1 MQLSLCLSG
10 GGYRASIYHLGVL
23 TFLNDLKLNDGS
35 VMLDHIH
42 SLSCISGGALT
53 GMKYILTIAN
63 GENRKMAFRNLYKDI
78 VENNLGAQLLQK
90 FEEDS
95 NNGKALIQSLANIY
109 DEKFF
114 HGEKFEKILNAMD
127 WDGVHHF
134 YVDATDFDVGLPFRF
149 QATVELKSPN
159 RKDPYGKIGNWRH
172 SIDREEAKK
181 LRLAD
186 IMAATSCFPLVFEP
200 ILYPTEFEMGKDVN
214 PKEKDLLNYPL
225 MDGGLIDNQGVE
237 PAYHVASHLNDEGKE
252 LDLAIISDAG
262 ITSSQ
267 NPDKGW
273 NLWNISP
280 KVLFCWLLL
289 FGLGTGVAAII
300 AWIMRFVFVSGCLAT
315 LFVVC
320 LIAAFILNNL
330 DCWVC
335 GMIESGTKLEVKK
348 SVMWTKTFRSIGTFL
363 KSRVISAYRMTDVI
377 MSGNQKRLWFRALH
391 NDPIWKNRILMN
403 SMTAFSSQK
412 TWKDIFKK
420 QPTLDKSLRPTRSM
434 LGLSSIA
441 SSMKTTLW
449 FDNEELE
456 KGVPQAILACGRYTT
471 CWNLLVHIDKLKQ
484 IPVTDRSPFQKTLIA
499 EEENIKNFW
508 MKFVSNPKLN
518 VNFYA
523 L

>member
-1 MQLSLCLSG
+1 
-10 GGYRASIYHLGVL
+10 
-23 TFLNDLKLNDGS
+23 
-35 VMLDHIH
+35 
-42 SLSCISGGALT
+42 
-53 GMKYILTIAN
+53 
-63 GENRKMAFRNLYKDI
+63 
-78 VENNLGAQLLQK
+78 
-90 FEEDS
+90 
-95 NNGKALIQSLANIY
+95 
-109 DEKFF
+109 
-114 HGEKFEKILNAMD
+114 
-127 WDGVHHF
+127 
-134 YVDATDFDVGLPFRF
+134 
-149 QATVELKSPN
+149 
-159 RKDPYGKIGNWRH
+159 
-172 SIDREEAKK
+172 
-181 LRLAD
+181 
-186 IMAATSCFPLVFEP
+186 
-200 ILYPTEFEMGKDVN
+200 
-214 PKEKDLLNYPL
+214 
-225 MDGGLIDNQGVE
+225 
-237 PAYHVASHLNDEGKE
+237 
-252 LDLAIISDAG
+252 
-262 ITSSQ
+262 
-267 NPDKGW
+267 
-273 NLWNISP
+273 
-280 KVLFCWLLL
+280 
-289 FGLGTGVAAII
+289 
-300 AWIMRFVFVSGCLAT
+300 
-315 LFVVC
+315 
-320 LIAAFILNNL
+320 
-330 DCWVC
+330 
-335 GMIESGTKLEVKK
+335 
-348 SVMWTKTFRSIGTFL
+348 MWTKTFRSIGTFL